1 MDHPVFP
8 KLPKSNVE
16 GCKDPKSKIWAL
28 YYEKWPFYSRLKIV
42 QGTIFY
48 GSPCTSENAKI
59 QCKTLRAC

>member
-28 YYEKWPFYSRLKIV
+28 SD
-42 QGTIFY
+42 
-48 GSPCTSENAKI
+48 
-59 QCKTLRAC
+59 